1 MLVLEFGGVQLVE
14 QAAGVESSVEG
25 NERGAGLGHALAGLD
40 AGEEAT
46 LLVRELQQIAQ
57 GVGVGGGWF
66 INSRKS
72 LLASMSR
79 AAGLANSSSVFWV
92 MPVGDNPICAPACRC
107 AGMSR
112 LHTGW
117 RTADGTH

>member
-57 GVGVGGGWF
+57 GVGVGG
-66 INSRKS
+66 
-72 LLASMSR
+72 LVHQQQEVA
-79 AAGLANSSSVFWV
+79 
-92 MPVGDNPICAPACRC
+92 VGEHEPGGRI
-107 AGMSR
+107 GQ
-112 LHTGW
+112 
-117 RTADGTH
+117 